1 MSLTNEII
9 IDTKEPPSIYAEFLT
24 QWSIEPKFAPFT
36 ILNQNLPCGDFMFRS
51 LGAER
56 KELGDAIAS
65 IHSARIFKQE
75 FKMYHNFEI
84 KYLLIHGNLSK
95 YAEKDL
101 KGLYTT
107 MADARFRYGFE
118 SVIFPNV
125 ELLIRHFLMM
135 CLKQSRNLKPK
146 WRWTMPVIGIED
158 ELPCMLEGV
167 YGMGPKTARKYLRAF
182 GSMANIVKQTE
193 MGLRSV
199 KGVPAKLAEH
209 LHAVLHTEYQGESQN
224 ETEN

>member
-1 MSLTNEII
+1 MSLNNEII

-75 FKMYHNFEI
+75 FKMYHNFEV
-84 KYLLIHGNLSK
+84 KYLLIHGNLNE
-95 YAEKDL
+95 YEEKDL

-107 MADARFRYGFE
+107 LADARFRYGFE
-118 SVIFPNV
+118 SLIFPNI

-135 CLKQSRNLKPK
+135 CRKMAGNLKPK

-158 ELPCMLEGV
+158 EIPCMLEGV
-167 YGMGPKTARKYLRAF
+167 YGMGPKTARKVLKAF
-182 GSMANIVKQTE
+182 GSIANIVKQNE
-193 MGLRSV
+193 MGLRAV
-199 KGVPAKLAEH
+199 KGLPAKLAEH
-209 LHAVLHTEYQGESQN
+209 LYAVLHSEYKEESQN